1 MIDRMPNL
9 LDNIILRL
17 NPVRLNPA
25 RLDSDL
31 AAGRSPETS
40 SRHAARA
47 RGLVSPRMRD
57 ALASNWEHLLS
68 IAHAPSGGLSHRAP
82 IQRERVHRAEP
93 EIREL
98 IAALRVTG
106 PIHRSWSCDRH
117 PSPDRRTRT
126 RLQPRR
132 IRKPHGSDCSGPG
145 ASRSGHAADGSPPD
159 LQLAVPDRRAGSAS
173 ACPVV
178 RGDGDRRPAGR
189 RPGDGEA

>member
-1 MIDRMPNL
+1 MPNL

-31 AAGRSPETS
+31 AAGRSPEIS

-47 RGLVSPRMRD
+47 RRLVSPRMRD

-106 PIHRSWSCDRH
+106 PIPARGVAIA
-117 PSPDRRTRT
+117 T
-126 RLQPRR
+126 RLLTDGRGPVYN
-132 IRKPHGSDCSGPG
+132 PEGSENLT
-145 ASRSGHAADGSPPD
+145 AAI
-159 LQLAVPDRRAGSAS
+159 AVALEHLD
-173 ACPVV
+173 
-178 RGDGDRRPAGR
+178 PATPLTDHR
-189 RPGDGEA
+189 LIFS

>member
-1 MIDRMPNL
+1 MPNL

-31 AAGRSPETS
+31 AAGRSPEIS

-47 RGLVSPRMRD
+47 RRLVSPRMRD

-68 IAHAPSGGLSHRAP
+68 IAHAPTGGLSNRAP
-82 IQRERVHRAEP
+82 IRRERVHRAEP

-106 PIHRSWSCDRH
+106 PIPARGVAIA
-117 PSPDRRTRT
+117 T
-126 RLQPRR
+126 RLLTDGRGPVYN
-132 IRKPHGSDCSGPG
+132 PEGSD
-145 ASRSGHAADGSPPD
+145 D
-159 LQLAVPDRRAGSAS
+159 LTETVALALEQLD
-173 ACPVV
+173 
-178 RGDGDRRPAGR
+178 PATPLTDQR
-189 RPGDGEA
+189 LIFS